1 MSPALTH
8 LRAALDLVVGQEVVV
23 ELGAVEHAGEGF
35 GRRGEGFRREA
46 VVAGHGRRSRLGMLL
61 AGAVDGRLFWE
72 ALVGQEVG
80 LDRVL
85 SGGELGCRV
94 DVQSA
99 RCEATFDMF
108 GKENRSGV
116 GCTNPVL
123 PSAAGFGSVAGGS
136 EGVTCG
142 TGSYFFSTGL
152 GLSTDSDLY
161 RKTVKHVSTL
171 IKTTSVSRKSFP
183 KCLFYR
189 RHLKLCAACAC
200 G

>member
-1 MSPALTH
+1 MSPTH
-8 LRAALDLVVGQEVVV
+8 LGAALDLVVGQEVVV
-23 ELGAVEHAGEGF
+23 ELGAVEHAGEGLGRRREGF
-35 GRRGEGFRREA
+35 GRKA
-46 VVAGHGRRSRLGMLL
+46 VVAGHGWRSRFGMLL
-61 AGAVDGRLFWE
+61 AGAVDGRLFRE

-94 DVQSA
+94 DGQSV
-99 RCEATFDMF
+99 RCEARFDMF
-108 GKENRSGV
+108 GKENHSGV
-116 GCTNPVL
+116 GWMTPVL

-161 RKTVKHVSTL
+161 RQTVKL
-171 IKTTSVSRKSFP
+171 IRT
-183 KCLFYR
+183 
-189 RHLKLCAACAC
+189 
-200 G
+200 